1 MQKYVSKANVISK
14 YFLFNYL
21 ELACKIDITFAL
33 DQNFRVRS
41 VDLLNAETGSAAPRV
56 PFVLFVTHLVSRR
69 TSSVICY

>member
-1 MQKYVSKANVISK
+1 MILDNFHDWRLRHFMQKYVSKANVISK

-41 VDLLNAETGSAAPRV
+41 VDL
-56 PFVLFVTHLVSRR
+56 
-69 TSSVICY
+69 